1 MRTLITFLLIFSITS
16 FISPAIAQS
25 ESSAKSVLDKAS
37 KVYSSYKT
45 LMADFTLNGENKQE
59 GSFFSEKGK
68 VYLVPGSGKFKI
80 EMANHAIISDGKTQ
94 WNVLLDLGEAQI
106 TDVNP
111 NDKSIT
117 PSNIFNFYTSGY
129 KMNKLGEAKVGVSVL
144 SIIELIP
151 TDLTQNVSRIQL
163 RINNS
168 TGFIYDA
175 SVFDKNGN
183 KYTYS
188 LNNIEVNKN
197 FSAGIFGFYK
207 HNYPGI
213 EVVDLR

>member
-1 MRTLITFLLIFSITS
+1 MKISTALTLILSTTC
-16 FISPAIAQS
+16 FISTAIAQS
-25 ESSAKSVLDKAS
+25 GSSAKSVLDKAS

-45 LMADFTLNGENKQE
+45 IMADFTLQGENQQE
-59 GSFFSEKGK
+59 NSNFNGNGK

-80 EMANHAIISDGKTQ
+80 EMDNHAIISDGKTQ

-111 NDKSIT
+111 NDKSIN
-117 PSNIFNFYTSGY
+117 PSNIFDFYRSGY
-129 KMNKLGEAKVGVSVL
+129 KMNKLSDAKVGVNILFV
-144 SIIELIP
+144 IELIP
-151 TDLTQNVSRIQL
+151 TDQSGNVSKIHL

-168 TGFIYDA
+168 SGFIYDA

-188 LNNIEVNKN
+188 LANIEVNKT
-197 FSAGIFGFYK
+197 FSPGIFSFYK

-213 EVVDLR
+213 EIVDLR

>member
-1 MRTLITFLLIFSITS
+1 MKTLITFLLIFSITS

-59 GSFFSEKGK
+59 GSFSEKGK

-94 WNVLLDLGEAQI
+94 WNVLLDLGEVQI

-129 KMNKLGEAKVGVSVL
+129 KMNKLGEGKVGVSVL

-151 TDLTQNVSRIQL
+151 TDVTQNVSKIQL

>member
-1 MRTLITFLLIFSITS
+1 MRVS
-16 FISPAIAQS
+16 FILTFILSATCFISSAIAQS
-25 ESSAKSVLDKAS
+25 NSSAKSVLDNAS

-45 LMADFTLNGENKQE
+45 IMADFTLQGNNKQE
-59 GSFFSEKGK
+59 NSNFNEKGK

-80 EMANHAIISDGKTQ
+80 EMDNHAIISDGKTQ

-111 NDKSIT
+111 TDKSIN

-129 KMNKLGEAKVGVSVL
+129 RMNKLGDIKVGTNVL
-144 SIIELIP
+144 SVIELIP
-151 TDLTQNVSRIQL
+151 TDESQNISKIQL

-168 TGFIYDA
+168 NGFIYDA
-175 SVFDKNGN
+175 NVFDKNGN
-183 KYTYS
+183 KYTYT
-188 LNNIEVNKN
+188 LTNIEVNKT
-197 FSAGIFGFYK
+197 FSSGIFGFYK

-213 EVVDLR
+213 EIVDLR

>member
-1 MRTLITFLLIFSITS
+1 MKSSIVITLLLSTTCFITS
-16 FISPAIAQS
+16 TFAQS
-25 ESSAKSVLDKAS
+25 ESSAKSVLDNAS
-37 KVYSSYKT
+37 RVYSSYKT
-45 LMADFTLNGENKQE
+45 IMADFTLKGDNKQE
-59 GSFFSEKGK
+59 NANFNEKGK

-80 EMANHAIISDGKTQ
+80 EMDNHAIISDGKTQ

-111 NDKSIT
+111 NDKSIN

-129 KMNKLGEAKVGVSVL
+129 RVNKLGETKIETNTL

-151 TDLTQNVSRIQL
+151 TDQSQNVSKIQL

-168 TGFIYDA
+168 SWFIYDA
-175 SVFDKNGN
+175 SVIDKNGN
-183 KYTYS
+183 KYIYS
-188 LNNIEVNKN
+188 LSNIEVNKT
-197 FSAGIFGFYK
+197 FSSGIFNFYK

-213 EVVDLR
+213 EIVDLR

>member
-1 MRTLITFLLIFSITS
+1 MKISIVLTFILLTTC
-16 FISPAIAQS
+16 FISSTFAQS
-25 ESSAKSVLDKAS
+25 ESSAKSVLDNAS

-45 LMADFTLNGENKQE
+45 IMADFSLQGENKQE
-59 GSFFSEKGK
+59 NSDFNGKGR

-80 EMANHAIISDGKTQ
+80 EMDDHAIISDGKTQ

-111 NDKSIT
+111 NDKSIN

-129 KMNKLGEAKVGVSVL
+129 QMNKLGEAKVGLNVL
-144 SIIELIP
+144 SIIELVP
-151 TDLTQNVSRIQL
+151 TDKSQNVSKIQL

-168 TGFIYDA
+168 SGFIYDA

-188 LNNIEVNKN
+188 LTNIEVNKT
-197 FSAGIFGFYK
+197 FSPGIFSFYK

-213 EVVDLR
+213 EIVDLR

>member
-1 MRTLITFLLIFSITS
+1 MKASFVLTFIFSTIS
-16 FISPAIAQS
+16 FISTAIAQNN
-25 ESSAKSVLDKAS
+25 SSAKSVLDNAS

-45 LMADFTLNGENKQE
+45 IMADFTLQGNNKQE
-59 GSFFSEKGK
+59 NSNFSEKGK

-80 EMANHAIISDGKTQ
+80 EMDNHAIISDGKTQ

-111 NDKSIT
+111 ADKSIN

-129 KMNKLGEAKVGVSVL
+129 QMNKLGETKVGTNVL
-144 SIIELIP
+144 SIIELVP
-151 TDLTQNVSRIQL
+151 TDQSQNISKIQL

-168 TGFIYDA
+168 SGFIYDA

-183 KYTYS
+183 KYTYT
-188 LNNIEVNKN
+188 LTNIEVNKT
-197 FSAGIFGFYK
+197 FSSGIFSFYK
-207 HNYPGI
+207 HNYPDI
-213 EVVDLR
+213 EIVDLR